1 MKNSRTLLT
10 KAQKADFLKFNQHL
24 TKLRFVWTTDQNTG
38 YNRCSLKDANGR
50 TLNSNA
56 GGGYD
61 MKGTAL
67 GEFINTHFYEL
78 IEKLPSDRGGR
89 LDRVQ
94 DGFYGVR
101 HYNGIGKKGTKYPF
115 LLKRSNER
123 TVSWVDGGCGFS
135 SMERILE
142 KIGFSLEYTKET
154 KNTVQYVLTISKG
167 PSKYF
172 L

>member
-38 YNRCSLKDANGR
+38 YNRCSLKDANGQ

-67 GEFINTHFYEL
+67 GNFINTHFNEL
-78 IEKLPSDRGGR
+78 IKKLPADRGGR
-89 LDRVQ
+89 LNRVQ
-94 DGFYGVR
+94 EGFYGLI
-101 HYNGIGKKGTKYPF
+101 HYNKRGGKKTTF
-115 LLKRSNER
+115 LKRSNDR

-135 SMERILE
+135 SMERILN
-142 KIGFSLEYTKET
+142 KIGFSMKFTKET